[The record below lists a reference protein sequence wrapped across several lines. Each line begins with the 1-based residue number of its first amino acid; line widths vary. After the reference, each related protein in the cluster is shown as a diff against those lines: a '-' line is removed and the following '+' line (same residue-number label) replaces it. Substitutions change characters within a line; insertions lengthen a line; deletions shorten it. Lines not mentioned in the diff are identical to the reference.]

1 MVKTDRYN
9 IPTGWADLTLKQA
22 IEITDWSKSE
32 DKHPVKL
39 LSIILSC
46 SEDEAGRIVNY
57 QAESILTTVVE
68 MLNVAPEIPK
78 VAPRKL
84 LGVDVD
90 IKPAA
95 ITVKQAWEMDMVV
108 KQLKDKGMLNVCA
121 NIVNVILGIELE
133 QLMGCKLFDVWA
145 TADFFLKSYRD
156 GIDSQIRQ
164 LQAEVV
170 VPKRSIRQR
179 YRDSVSSIRFGRLL
193 RAKSQNTMKL

>member
-22 IEITDWSKSE
+22 IDITEWSKSE

-46 SEDEAGRIVNY
+46 SEDEAGRIVSY
-57 QAESILTTVVE
+57 QAEAIITAVVDI
-68 MLNVAPEIPK
+68 LNVKPEIPK

-90 IKPAA
+90 IKPAT

-121 NIVNVILGIELE
+121 NIVNVILGIEVE
-133 QLMGCKLFDVWA
+133 QLMECKLFDVWA
-145 TADFFLKSYRD
+145 TADFFLRSYRD
-156 GIDSQIRQ
+156 GIALQTSQLQAQAVVPKKSIRQ
-164 LQAEVV
+164 L
-170 VPKRSIRQR
+170 